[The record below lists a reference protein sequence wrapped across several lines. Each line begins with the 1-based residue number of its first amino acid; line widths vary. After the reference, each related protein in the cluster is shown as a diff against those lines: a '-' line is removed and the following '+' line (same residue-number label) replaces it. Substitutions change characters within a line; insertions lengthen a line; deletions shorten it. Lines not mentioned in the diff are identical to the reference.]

1 MRSLR
6 TQATQGDLALVLL
19 SAALMGIG
27 LVAIASASVEY
38 GDFHFGDPWHHTQR
52 HAFYLLIGLA
62 AGGVAYMCPTATLE
76 KYRPDCCCSR
86 LFF

>member
-19 SAALMGIG
+19 SAALMGVG

-38 GDFHFGDPWHHTQR
+38 GDFHFGDPWHH
-52 HAFYLLIGLA
+52 
-62 AGGVAYMCPTATLE
+62 
-76 KYRPDCCCSR
+76 KKWR
-86 LFF
+86 L

>member
-38 GDFHFGDPWHHTQR
+38 GDFHFGDPGTTPNATR
-52 HAFYLLIGLA
+52 FTCSLGLRQ
-62 AGGVAYMCPTATLE
+62 GVWRTCVQLPRSK
-76 KYRPDCCCSR
+76 KYRPDFCCSR